1 MGFDSE
7 RVSEGIHHFRR
18 SCYDVWDEGEEP
30 EPEEARRGSPAN
42 TVLSCSSES
51 TFNSY

>member
-30 EPEEARRGSPAN
+30 EPEEARRGSRCEHGVILLFRIN
-42 TVLSCSSES
+42 
-51 TFNSY
+51 F